1 MALTATFASQLW
13 QRATSL
19 NHRFDKRG
27 NPMPMELH
35 GCGCGLCAKQQR
47 ELRQFWEA
55 RWVFIGTYRVRVDDK
70 GRLAIPAAFRKQLP
84 EGSFVSLGLDAVLA
98 IYPPDLW
105 ASLAENLLSP
115 LQGPDQRA
123 LARTLYSLSEAFEP
137 DGQGRIILR
146 PEQRKLAEIGS
157 PSSVVVIG
165 SGSRVEIWQEA
176 RWDSYSADAQGRFTE
191 SADRV
196 ISARW
201 ARTNPHFHKR

>member
-1 MALTATFASQLW
+1 
-13 QRATSL
+13 
-19 NHRFDKRG
+19 
-27 NPMPMELH
+27 
-35 GCGCGLCAKQQR
+35 
-47 ELRQFWEA
+47 
-55 RWVFIGTYRVRVDDK
+55 VFIGTYRVRVDDK

-115 LQGPDQRA
+115 LQGPDERA

-146 PEQRKLAEIGS
+146 PEQRKLAEISS

-196 ISARW
+196 NSGR
-201 ARTNPHFHKR
+201 

>member
-1 MALTATFASQLW
+1 MANIVNLDRVAKGYGAAGQL
-13 QRATSL
+13 L
-19 NHRFDKRG
+19 
-27 NPMPMELH
+27 
-35 GCGCGLCAKQQR
+35 
-47 ELRQFWEA
+47 
-55 RWVFIGTYRVRVDDK
+55 VD
-70 GRLAIPAAFRKQLP
+70 
-84 EGSFVSLGLDAVLA
+84 VSLGLDEVLA

-105 ASLAENLLSP
+105 ASMAENLLSP
-115 LQGPDQRA
+115 LPSADQRA

-146 PEQRKLAEIGS
+146 PEQRKLAKIDS

-196 ISARW
+196 NSAR
-201 ARTNPHFHKR
+201 

>member
-1 MALTATFASQLW
+1 VFTGTF
-13 QRATSL
+13 
-19 NHRFDKRG
+19 
-27 NPMPMELH
+27 
-35 GCGCGLCAKQQR
+35 
-47 ELRQFWEA
+47 
-55 RWVFIGTYRVRVDDK
+55 RVRVDEK

-84 EGSFVSLGLDAVLA
+84 EGSFVSLGLDEVLA

-105 ASLAENLLSP
+105 ASMAENLLSTLP
-115 LQGPDQRA
+115 SADQRA

-146 PEQRKLAEIGS
+146 PEQRKLAKIDS
-157 PSSVVVIG
+157 PSLVVVIG

-196 ISARW
+196 NSAR
-201 ARTNPHFHKR
+201 

>member
-1 MALTATFASQLW
+1 MFTGA
-13 QRATSL
+13 
-19 NHRFDKRG
+19 
-27 NPMPMELH
+27 
-35 GCGCGLCAKQQR
+35 
-47 ELRQFWEA
+47 
-55 RWVFIGTYRVRVDDK
+55 YRVRVDDK

-84 EGSFVSLGLDAVLA
+84 EGSFVSLGQDRVLA

-105 ASLAENLLSP
+105 AALAQDLLSP
-115 LQGPDQRA
+115 LPSADHRA

-146 PEQRKLAEIGS
+146 PEQRRLAGIES

-165 SGSRVEIWQEA
+165 SGSRVEIWQED

-196 ISARW
+196 ISGR
-201 ARTNPHFHKR
+201 

>member
-1 MALTATFASQLW
+1 MFTGTF
-13 QRATSL
+13 
-19 NHRFDKRG
+19 
-27 NPMPMELH
+27 
-35 GCGCGLCAKQQR
+35 
-47 ELRQFWEA
+47 
-55 RWVFIGTYRVRVDDK
+55 RVRVDEK

-84 EGSFVSLGLDAVLA
+84 EGSFVSLGLDEVLA

-105 ASLAENLLSP
+105 ASMAENLLSP
-115 LQGPDQRA
+115 LPSADQRA

-146 PEQRKLAEIGS
+146 PEQRKLAKIDS

-196 ISARW
+196 ISAR
-201 ARTNPHFHKR
+201 